1 MADEISL
8 VNELGS
14 KHLLAFKLRV
24 QDKPVLQLQI
34 TRRDGRSVSSIE
46 LGAVRAG
53 LLADWILELT
63 FGWNFEQVTMPAAVV
78 GELPA
83 PESPLDLTV
92 QRAKLVCW
100 VLNVLVWQLPPEYG
114 PPWLLGKMAAA
125 GIKVEWDDKQ
135 GRFRPQE
142 VTT

>member
-8 VNELGS
+8 VNAEGT

-24 QDKPVLQLQI
+24 DGKPVLQLQI

-53 LLADWILELT
+53 LLADWIIDLT
-63 FGWNFEQVTMPAAVV
+63 FGWNFEQVIHPAPVV

-83 PESPLDLTV
+83 PESPLVLTV

-114 PPWLLGKMAAA
+114 SPWLLGTMAAA
-125 GIKVEWDDKQ
+125 GIKVDWDNKQ
-135 GRFRPQE
+135 ERFRPKE
-142 VTT
+142 VTP